1 MASTPALRRRI
12 PVRGGVPKTLTMTRE
27 APMLL
32 EERTPTNRSF
42 GMYLSALIMAE
53 GACCEAR
60 TQRRRVRKDA
70 MAGAVAGGDD
80 TGERREV

>member
-1 MASTPALRRRI
+1 
-12 PVRGGVPKTLTMTRE
+12 
-27 APMLL
+27 MLL